1 MPKSTFLLKVSGY
14 IAGALAAVLVLILG
28 VSVISS
34 MFSPMYQ
41 ARQLNGG
48 GKGPDKV
55 LRRDEI
61 CENLLKGDFAAASG
75 PIARKTVTREFR
87 VADTITWLAK
97 RGGAPF
103 VEIPRSQLFSEL
115 PSDQGPLQSC
125 RPQGTVTLTGDQLY
139 TSMYLG
145 YSKSRLTVTLRYSTG
160 WFSPTLERI
169 EIGKPE
175 PVVPD
180 MPPPDETDQKM
191 SQFMKKLDQGH

>member
-1 MPKSTFLLKVSGY
+1 MPKLTFLLKVLGC
-14 IAGALAAVLVLILG
+14 IAAVLAAVLVLILG

-34 MFSPMYQ
+34 MFSPLYQ

-48 GKGPDKV
+48 GKGLDKA

-61 CENLLKGDFAAASG
+61 CANLLKGDFAAASK

-87 VADTITWLAK
+87 IADTITWLAK
-97 RGGAPF
+97 KGGTPF
-103 VEIPRSQLFSEL
+103 VEIPRSQLFTEL

-125 RPQGTVTLTGDQLY
+125 RPQGAVTLTGDQLY
-139 TSMYLG
+139 TSIYLG
-145 YSKSRLTVTLRYSTG
+145 YRKSRLSVTLRYSTG

-169 EIGKPE
+169 EIAKPE

-180 MPPPDETDQKM
+180 MPPPDATDQKM
-191 SQFMKKLDQGH
+191 SQFIKKLDQGY